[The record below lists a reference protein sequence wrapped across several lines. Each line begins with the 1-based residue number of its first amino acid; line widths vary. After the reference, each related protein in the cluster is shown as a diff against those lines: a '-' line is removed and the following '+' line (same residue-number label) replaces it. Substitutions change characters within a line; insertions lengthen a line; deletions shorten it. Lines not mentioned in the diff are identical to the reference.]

1 MILTLDYFSMQGQ
14 LDMEGTSYPR
24 YHLAALYRKEE
35 NEEKLSKTSK
45 MDDLHHQ
52 LKQVPSFLNFKY

>member
-1 MILTLDYFSMQGQ
+1 MQGQ